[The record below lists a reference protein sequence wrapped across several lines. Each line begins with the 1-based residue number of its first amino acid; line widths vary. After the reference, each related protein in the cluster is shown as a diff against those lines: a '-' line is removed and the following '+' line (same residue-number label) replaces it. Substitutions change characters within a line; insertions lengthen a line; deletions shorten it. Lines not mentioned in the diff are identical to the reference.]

1 MDEALVAMIIEDTQP
16 FSIVEDQGFR
26 KFVKALNPNY
36 NLPTRKVCMQKN
48 SNSKTTLLIPQEAGL
63 AAGLVWAWLLV

>member
-1 MDEALVAMIIEDTQP
+1 MCNYIVMSLFSGDKNKMDEALVGMVIEDTQP

-36 NLPTRKVCMQKN
+36 VLPTRKVCM
-48 SNSKTTLLIPQEAGL
+48 
-63 AAGLVWAWLLV
+63 